1 MTDASGRIY
10 AIEKEHGVSR
20 MRSVLIALAASTVIW
35 TVSIGA
41 FLLIT
46 N

>member
-1 MTDASGRIY
+1 MTDTSEWVY
-10 AIEKEHGVSR
+10 AIEKEYGVSR
-20 MRSVLIALAASTVIW
+20 MQGLLIALAASTAIW

-41 FLLIT
+41 FFLIM

>member
-10 AIEKEHGVSR
+10 AIEKEYGVSR
-20 MRSVLIALAASTVIW
+20 MRSILIALAASTVVW

-41 FLLIT
+41 FFLIM